1 MPNKNLFQKQE
12 EMRAGRKEGQR
23 KGQREGG
30 LSYHD
35 VFVICSQWGGSPGCL
50 KIIITLLADEL
61 QALAGITLS
70 LLNVVTNI

>member
-1 MPNKNLFQKQE
+1 MPSKNLFQKQE
-12 EMRAGRKEGQR
+12 EMRAGRKEGQG

-35 VFVICSQWGGSPGCL
+35 VFVICPQWGGSPGSL

-61 QALAGITLS
+61 QALAGFMLS